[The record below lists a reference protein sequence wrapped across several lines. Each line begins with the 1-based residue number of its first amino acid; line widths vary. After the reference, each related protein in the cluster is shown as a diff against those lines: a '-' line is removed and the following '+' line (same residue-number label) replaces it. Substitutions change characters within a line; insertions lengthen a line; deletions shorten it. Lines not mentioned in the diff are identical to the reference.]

1 MSLICVQS
9 PSGINNTER
18 IDMKVSYMRL
28 FAAVIFSL
36 MYTTAFPRTSKDCEK
51 EIDNLKKEE
60 SALKNEEREIK
71 RQPIVRYSEKH
82 NSYGN
87 IVKQLGNTIEINK
100 QFECAYSRGTYH
112 RHWWKKRYGE
122 VWDVCRKCRTTFNE
136 WEEYTRQVS
145 KSKERLERLS
155 AISERLANI
164 KSEIAELNKERT
176 ALRKEEKELKNGAGN
191 LSDED
196 TLLRERFGAIKVD
209 YIECNGGFINTGVNS
224 SSDLNWSVEFN
235 VNANYTTNLGIFGAR
250 TGNRGEDDTLFWAVL
265 ANNTKPLRMW
275 GKHYVA
281 CPVQTR
287 VTASRN
293 GNAFILSH
301 GDTSSSIAL
310 PPASFSVTVPYYLGT
325 MNIKGTSPASWNG
338 IRYYKLQI
346 SKNGQII
353 LDFVPV
359 RIGTEGAMYDR
370 VSQKIFRNA
379 GSGDFKAGEDI

>member
-1 MSLICVQS
+1 M
-9 PSGINNTER
+9 R
-18 IDMKVSYMRL
+18 ASYIHI
-28 FAAVIFSL
+28 FAVVTLSL
-36 MYTTAFPRTSKDCEK
+36 MCQTAFSRTSKDCEK
-51 EIDNLKKEE
+51 EIENLKKEE

-71 RQPIVRYSEKH
+71 RQPIVKYTEKH

-87 IVKQLGNTIEINK
+87 IVKRMGNTIEINK
-100 QFECAYSRGTYH
+100 QFECGYSKGTYH
-112 RHWWKKRYGE
+112 RHWWKKRYGD

-136 WEEYTRQVS
+136 WEEYTKQIS

-155 AISERLANI
+155 VIKERLAKI
-164 KSEIAELNKERT
+164 KSDISDLNKERT
-176 ALRKEEKELKNGAGN
+176 ALCKEEIALKNWSGGT
-191 LSDED
+191 SDEA
-196 TLLRERFGAIKVD
+196 TLLREQFNAIKVD
-209 YIECNGGFINTGVNS
+209 YIECNGGFIDTGINS
-224 SSDLNWSVEFN
+224 SSDLDWTVEFN

-265 ANNTKPLRMW
+265 ANDKKPLRMW

-293 GNAFILSH
+293 GNAFILSY
-301 GDTSSSIAL
+301 GGISSSSTL
-310 PPASFSVTVPYYLGT
+310 PSTQFSAAVPYYLGT

-346 SKNGQII
+346 SKDGQIL

-359 RIGTEGAMYDR
+359 RIGAEGAMYDR

-379 GSGDFKAGEDI
+379 GSGDFKAGADI